1 MSYYS
6 GPTKEEMFNL
16 LVMKTRELGRLVT
29 YEEAEADERLPKA
42 NNYSWHWGEYSKA
55 AEAAWNHVK
64 YHKVDGEE
72 PKGVVV
78 LAKKGFKRLDPDR
91 EKTVMNELAEMYAKE
106 GGKLPSSRSIKKN
119 RYIKEEEVESIKRA
133 GLFTE
138 HKLEPIA
145 VANFGYVPKPK
156 PEVVQP
162 DPVALNEPKLEP
174 EAAVNEEIPVEPEEE
189 QEVETMEE
197 TKGRTAVRYTKQEC
211 EEKFRAACERAG
223 HILSRAETE
232 DLCRQG
238 LLPGWVTLTR
248 QLKPWDEWKE
258 KFGLPW
264 GSELTAS
271 IAEKTRRKRM
281 LKEEAAK
288 AETPEP
294 DVSVNVEL
302 EEPETEEAKSEEA
315 SESKEVIV
323 PEEAFEPE
331 GEASD
336 GESEAEA
343 EGDPSDEDDE
353 DEETVIELQPIKVVL
368 PAGMEGVITEF
379 HGTINLTI
387 EF

>member
-6 GPTKEEMFNL
+6 GPTKEELFDL
-16 LVMKTRELGRLVT
+16 LVTKTRELGCLVT
-29 YEEAEADERLPKA
+29 YDDMA
-42 NNYSWHWGEYSKA
+42 NEPRMPVGANVNSYSIHWGEFRKA
-55 AEAAWNHVK
+55 AEAALSYTRRHDEAGN
-64 YHKVDGEE
+64 EIE
-72 PKGVVV
+72 PKGVMV
-78 LAKKGFKRLDPDR
+78 LSKKGFKRLDPDR
-91 EKTVMNELAEMYAKE
+91 EKTVMIELAELFVKE
-106 GGKLPSSRSIKKN
+106 GGKLPPDRSIKKD
-119 RYIKEEEVESIKRA
+119 RFIKAEEVEIIKRS

-138 HKLEPIA
+138 HKLEQYA
-145 VANFGYVPKPK
+145 TEYHGYVPKPK

-174 EAAVNEEIPVEPEEE
+174 EVVANEEIPVEPEGE

-211 EEKFRAACERAG
+211 EEKLRAACEEAG
-223 HILSRAETE
+223 HILSRAEVE
-232 DLCRQG
+232 ALCRKG
-238 LLPGWVTLTR
+238 VLPGWVTLTR
-248 QLKPWDEWKE
+248 HLKPWDEWNK

-315 SESKEVIV
+315 SE
-323 PEEAFEPE
+323 EEAVAGNLFEIPVQVYLPE
-331 GEASD
+331 GFNGNIVSAH
-336 GESEAEA
+336 GK
-343 EGDPSDEDDE
+343 
-353 DEETVIELQPIKVVL
+353 LVL
-368 PAGMEGVITEF
+368 
-379 HGTINLTI
+379 NLEI